1 MRVAFAGVA
10 HSHPFSDAAGLIVR
24 GAEIAGVWD
33 QDDPERRRD
42 FSARFGAPVLS
53 GLDDLLAGNPDVV
66 VATPRTSRAA
76 EVAEACAQAGIPVF
90 ANKTIAA
97 DAAGLARWEALP
109 PGVRFTSSVL
119 RFAPALAAFATA
131 LRGERVHAV
140 DVHAQHDIAG
150 FLTADRRWQ
159 DEPSG
164 AGGTLVNIGLHAW
177 EMLDVLLPGGRAEIR
192 SAVRTTG
199 DPRTSSELLGSVHA
213 VVEGIPVSVTIA
225 GVGGADRYAV
235 RAWTDRGTR
244 ELVLPDEADGLGYGA
259 TADAVCAL
267 ARGVVPVDP
276 RRTSAVYRNAIAAAE
291 AARRDEGFLG
301 TETGAA
307 LRLPRGHARTDGDDA
322 GSETT

>member
-10 HSHPFSDAAGLIVR
+10 HSHPFSDAAGLVAR
-24 GAEIAGVWD
+24 GAEITGVWD
-33 QDDPERRRD
+33 RDDPERRRD
-42 FSARFGAPVLS
+42 FSARFGAPELP
-53 GLDDLLAGNPDVV
+53 GLVDLLALNPDVV

-76 EVAEACAQAGIPVF
+76 EVAGACAAAGIPVF

-97 DAAGLARWEALP
+97 DAAGLARWDALP
-109 PGVRFTSSVL
+109 AGARFTSSVL
-119 RFAPALAAFATA
+119 RFAPGLGTFATT

-140 DVHAQHDIAG
+140 EVHAQHDIAG
-150 FLTADRRWQ
+150 FLAADRRWQ

-164 AGGTLVNIGLHAW
+164 AGGTLVNIGVHAW
-177 EMLDVLLPGGRAEIR
+177 EMLDVVLPGGRAEIR

-199 DPRTSSELLGSVHA
+199 GSRTASELLGSVHA
-213 VVEGIPVSVTIA
+213 VVDGIPVSVTIA

-235 RAWTDRGTR
+235 RVWTDRGMR
-244 ELVLPDEADGLGYGA
+244 ELVLPDDADGLGYGA

-276 RRTSAVYRNAIAAAE
+276 SRTSAVYRNAIAAAE

-301 TETGAA
+301 RETGAEP
-307 LRLPRGHARTDGDDA
+307 RLPRGHARTDGDDA